1 MIFAHQIN
9 LCIDGEL
16 KHCKKNILLIL
27 LAQKKKKKKVS
38 SERSCLVYGNSD
50 SLAKYEGK

>member
-1 MIFAHQIN
+1 MRFAHQIN

-27 LAQKKKKKKVS
+27 LAQKKKKVS
-38 SERSCLVYGNSD
+38 SERSCLVYGNGD